1 MKRILVMLFLALSML
16 AVSLPSHAD
25 GGGGGS
31 NCNGGTACKP
41 TLIDGKLYDT
51 VCYCGTQGGAQKP
64 PSAR

>member
-1 MKRILVMLFLALSML
+1 MKRALLTFLFLLSML
-16 AVSLPSHAD
+16 AVPLGALAD

-64 PSAR
+64 PVR

>member
-25 GGGGGS
+25 GGGGGA
-31 NCNGGTACKP
+31 NC
-41 TLIDGKLYDT
+41 DGKDPNCRPIY
-51 VCYCGTQGGAQKP
+51 QGGAQKP